1 MGFQEILG
9 RRWGWGRRGWGP
21 GGRVWDQ
28 GLCQQEKVSG
38 GGGGV
43 HTRLR
48 VCVVCVS
55 RLCGVCLCR
64 VCVCVC
70 VPAASG
76 RRRPC
81 SGRNHTINNSRCGV
95 LLRARKDC
103 DSVTWPGRPT
113 GSFLPRDDM
122 IGWGQAELLPQIS
135 GPGTQTPTPCEAPRT
150 LCREVRGPAHT
161 RCGMNGGRSPPW
173 LPGSSSCLSLWL
185 GLEERCPASFLHGAP
200 WTD

>member
-1 MGFQEILG
+1 MCVGG
-9 RRWGWGRRGWGP
+9 GNVSGWC
-21 GGRVWDQ
+21 VQ
-28 GLCQQEKVSG
+28 YVCICVYGLCINSTCRVS
-38 GGGGV
+38 V
-43 HTRLR
+43 W
-48 VCVVCVS
+48 CVFVS
-55 RLCGVCLCR
+55 C
-64 VCVCVC
+64 VCVCVRAR

-76 RRRPC
+76 RRPPC

-113 GSFLPRDDM
+113 GSFLPRDDT

-150 LCREVRGPAHT
+150 LNREVRGSAHT
-161 RCGMNGGRSPPW
+161 PCGMNGGRSPPW

-185 GLEERCPASFLHGAP
+185 GLEEHCPASFLHGAP